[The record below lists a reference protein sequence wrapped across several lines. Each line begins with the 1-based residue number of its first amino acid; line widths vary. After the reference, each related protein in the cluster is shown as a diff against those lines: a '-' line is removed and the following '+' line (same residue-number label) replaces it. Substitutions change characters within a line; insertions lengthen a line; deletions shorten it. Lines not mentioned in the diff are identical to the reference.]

1 MQSELAAKIF
11 GDREDPH
18 VRLQRIFD
26 DFSTT
31 MGAPPAAR
39 AWTAEVLDKRSIDP
53 RTDPDAA
60 VHALRQAYPRLTSKV
75 ARYIV
80 DDARMR

>member
-1 MQSELAAKIF
+1 MQSEFAAKIF
-11 GDREDPH
+11 GDKEDPH
-18 VRLQRIFD
+18 VRLQRMFD

-39 AWTAEVLDKRSIDP
+39 AWTAEVLEKRGIDA
-53 RTDPDAA
+53 RTDPEAA
-60 VHALRQAYPRLTSKV
+60 VQALRQTYPRLTGKV
-75 ARYIV
+75 ARFLV